1 METDGETR
9 AAPGRDMCLLR
20 SAVSARGGRGV
31 FVSIT
36 EQQTGP
42 LEMKEPEWSQ
52 SKTSSAGRRYP
63 TDSSSPLGPR
73 RRNDPSSWIRS
84 IYTHTHTHT
93 HKDGRT
99 HCFIALLCSR
109 ECFSEVKLAL
119 FHMESGVWAQNTQ
132 QQTLKQRDS
141 AGKKKKAPRSKSEVL

>member
-84 IYTHTHTHT
+84 IYTHTHTHRHT
-93 HKDGRT
+93 HTRMDGHT
-99 HCFIALLCSR
+99 VLL
-109 ECFSEVKLAL
+109 L
-119 FHMESGVWAQNTQ
+119 FCVHVNVSLRLNWLFFTWSLVCEHKIHNN
-132 QQTLKQRDS
+132 R
-141 AGKKKKAPRSKSEVL
+141 R